1 MKKSLKFI
9 LAGTMGATLFLSA
22 TPVMANTQSY
32 TLSEL
37 LARETGETV
46 ESIVQKKVESGKT
59 YGEIAND
66 YGVLEEFKKGSLEI
80 KREMLNARVASGL
93 LTQAEAD
100 SLYIQMLEYQED
112 CDGAGIYGVGC
123 RLMTG
128 NGQGL
133 QLRSNSP
140 RGLEMGRRQ

>member
-46 ESIVQKKVESGKT
+46 ESIVQVKVESGKT
-59 YGEIAND
+59 FGEIANE
-66 YGVLEEFKKGSLEI
+66 YGVLDEFKKENLEI
-80 KREMLNARVASGL
+80 KREMLNSRVANGL
-93 LTQAEAD
+93 LTQTEAD
-100 SLYIQMLEYQED
+100 LMYNQMLEYQEN
-112 CDGAGIYGVGC
+112 CDGTGTYSGGY
-123 RLMTG
+123 RLMRE
-128 NGQGL
+128 NGQVLHL
-133 QLRSNSP
+133 QNNLLRGFGMRN
-140 RGLEMGRRQ
+140 R